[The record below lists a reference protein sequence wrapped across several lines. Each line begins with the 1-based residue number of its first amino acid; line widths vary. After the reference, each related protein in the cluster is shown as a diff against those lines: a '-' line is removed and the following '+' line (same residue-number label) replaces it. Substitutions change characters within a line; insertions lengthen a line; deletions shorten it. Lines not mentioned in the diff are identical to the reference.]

1 MSFSTEI
8 KNIRLNSFLSQTE
21 FAQKLG
27 VSFTT
32 VNRWENGKAVPN
44 LKARKAIDDFCKEN
58 KIDYDVRELNGT
70 DK

>member
-1 MSFSTEI
+1 MPFHTVI

-21 FAQKLG
+21 FAEKLG

-44 LKARKAIDDFCKEN
+44 LKARKAIDDFCKKN
-58 KIDYDVRELNGT
+58 KIDYDVRELNNV
-70 DK
+70 